1 MHILDD
7 ILSRVRATRQARHT
21 PVVVFDLD
29 HTLFDNGPRTLH
41 LLHEYAVQAGETALA
56 ERLAAASPV
65 NVPYMVSEM
74 LGRVGETRPEI
85 VAAAR
90 AHWERGFFTD
100 ALQRLDVPVPGARD
114 FANEVFE
121 GGATVVYLSGRDV
134 PNMLVGCTESLRTH
148 GFPVGLAH
156 TVIVLKPTWEMRDL
170 DFKRDVI
177 DFLGTLGHV
186 VATFDNEP
194 ANCNLFRR
202 MFPKAVSVFMDTAMA
217 PDAPPLDE
225 GIPHIRD
232 FTRAP
237 RPA

>member
-7 ILSRVRATRQARHT
+7 ILARIRATRQARHT

-29 HTLFDNGPRTLH
+29 HTLFDNGTRTIS
-41 LLHEYAVQAGETALA
+41 LLRAYALA
-56 ERLAAASPV
+56 ASESELHARLLAV
-65 NVPYMVSEM
+65 RDLGLPYMVKDV
-74 LGRVGETRPEI
+74 LALAGEHRPEI
-85 VAAAR
+85 IEAAQKF
-90 AHWERGFFTD
+90 WLERFFTD
-100 ALQRLDVPVPGARD
+100 EIQRLDVPMAGARA

-121 GGATVVYLSGRDV
+121 AGATVVYLSGRDV

-156 TVIVLKPTWEMRDL
+156 TLIVLKPTWEMRDL

-202 MFPKAVSVFMDTAMA
+202 MFPKALSVFLDTAMA
-217 PDAPPLDE
+217 PDAPPLDD
-225 GIPHIRD
+225 GIPWIKD
-232 FTRAP
+232 FRRGA
-237 RPA
+237 

>member
-7 ILSRVRATRQARHT
+7 ILARIRATRQSRHT

-29 HTLFDNGPRTLH
+29 HTLFDNGPRTMH
-41 LLHEYAVQAGETALA
+41 LLREYALNAGETALHA
-56 ERLAAASPV
+56 RLLAASDL
-65 NVPYMVSEM
+65 NVPYMVAEV
-74 LGRVGETRPEI
+74 LARAGETRPEI
-85 VAAAR
+85 VEAAR
-90 AHWERGFFTD
+90 AHWTQGFFTD
-100 ALQRLDVPVPGARD
+100 AIQRLDVPVAGARE
-114 FANEVFE
+114 FANEAFE

-156 TVIVLKPTWEMRDL
+156 TVIVLKPTYEMRDL

-202 MFPKAVSVFMDTAMA
+202 MFPKGVSVFLDTAMA

-232 FTRAP
+232 FKRI
-237 RPA
+237 